1 MGTSAHSDGLTFCA
15 FPGDG
20 AILLAFDL
28 DAVRQADLAGFAVEY
43 TDPDGHTFP
52 VLNRLSFAQ
61 AITSATNPAQR
72 QFTPTRAAPLHKVHL
87 VHFPPDLKPGPF
99 TYKATT

>member
-15 FPGDG
+15 YPGDG

-28 DAVRQADLAGFAVEY
+28 DESRQADLAGFAVEY

-52 VLNRLSFAQ
+52 VLNRLNFAQ
-61 AITSATNPAQR
+61 ALTNATALEQR
-72 QFTPTRAAPLHKVHL
+72 RYTPTREAPPPKFPSVHL
-87 VHFPPDLKPGPF
+87 PPPAE
-99 TYKATT
+99 TSTRTH